1 MSAVE
6 GIAVSVIFFGG
17 ILTIILFVYITFHV
31 QIFHEDSGIYTL
43 SQKLFASLL
52 CFMVL
57 L

>member
-6 GIAVSVIFFGG
+6 CIAVSVIFILG
-17 ILTIILFVYITFHV
+17 ILAIVLFVYITFHV